1 MLNWLSYSSSTVCWV
16 ARGSTGMR
24 LIPDAAHETKVPKQP
39 QPNGQPW
46 AQEDLTNTLN
56 TSTTTAND
64 LQEARPMSYLAD
76 ASMVL
81 PRAPPLCL
89 PVPRLRVLGVSE
101 ITRLC
106 AMRRMRTKN
115 ITKCL
120 EVRQEVL

>member
-1 MLNWLSYSSSTVCWV
+1 
-16 ARGSTGMR
+16 MR